1 MTSKY
6 PKSKFNYS
14 LYKPVIMPEKTNH
27 HKIKPKDIFMGLD
40 NKKISSK
47 TTSKK
52 TTKKSR
58 SY

>member
-40 NKKISSK
+40 NKKISSLPIK
-47 TTSKK
+47 NKNVK
-52 TTKKSR
+52 TKKKK
-58 SY
+58 